1 MTVTDLVEKVRAY
14 DEGADLSMLSRAYEF
29 SARCHSGQM
38 RKSGEPYLT
47 HPLAVAGI
55 IADMKLDVPSVV
67 TGLLHDT
74 VEDTL
79 VTLGEIDGSF
89 GAEVA
94 ELVDGVTKISL
105 LEAETPEA
113 AEAQTISKMF
123 LASTKDIRVLLVKL
137 ADRAHNMR
145 TLEHLSPERQGAIAQ
160 QTLDLYAPLAHR
172 LGIYWLKSEF
182 EDIAFRILHA
192 GEYREISDNLAL
204 RRVQRESYI
213 AEMASIMGKRLRDS
227 GIEADVSGRSKSA
240 HSIYQ
245 KMRKQGLHYDDV
257 HDVVAFRVLVDI
269 DRECYEALGVIHK
282 NWHPVPGRFRDY
294 VALPKANRYQSLHT
308 TVIGP
313 YGERMEAQIRTHEM
327 HRVAEFGIAAHW
339 KYKAR
344 SAEAKQEGER
354 YDWLHQLL
362 EWQKHLDDPRKFL
375 HTVKEDLFADDVV
388 VFTPTGQ
395 QKTFVLGATVVDFA
409 YGIHSE
415 VGDHCTAARV
425 NGQLVPLRYQLQPG
439 DTVEVVTT
447 REQKPSREWLKF
459 VKTPRARERILASI
473 KHEDRLRA
481 RALGRE
487 LIERDLGRY
496 ELSLDD
502 LRADGRMR
510 SLLAHFERGDE
521 DALCE
526 AVGYGRVRTRQ
537 LIEQV
542 APDRAEEEAR
552 RRLGFRG
559 RLLGLLDRQRNRS
572 GAGVLVAGADEEIV
586 RFGKCCQPLP
596 GEAIVGFMT
605 RGRGVTVH
613 STECE
618 RLLDMDAER
627 RVEVTWE
634 RGARVNR
641 TIRLEI
647 EARDQ
652 RGLLAR
658 MSQAI
663 TSAGVD
669 ISRAFVRTTS
679 EGKAINIF
687 EMVLASDDELARV
700 RRNLLRV
707 PGVKQVKR
715 LRT

>member
-1 MTVTDLVEKVRAY
+1 MTVADLVEKVRAY
-14 DEGADLSMLSRAYEF
+14 DEGADLGMLTRAYEF
-29 SARCHSGQM
+29 SARCHTGQT

-79 VTLGEIDGSF
+79 VTLGEIDGTF

-105 LEAETPEA
+105 LEAESPEA
-113 AEAQTISKMF
+113 AEAQTIRKMF
-123 LASTKDIRVLLVKL
+123 LASAKDIRVLLVKL

-182 EDIAFRILHA
+182 EDIGFRILHPN
-192 GEYREISDNLAL
+192 EYLEISDNLAL

-213 AEMASIMGKRLRDS
+213 AEMASIIGKRLRDS
-227 GIEADVSGRSKSA
+227 AIEADVSGRSKSA

-269 DRECYEALGVIHK
+269 DRECYEALGVVH
-282 NWHPVPGRFRDY
+282 NSWHPVPGRFRDY

-313 YGERMEAQIRTHEM
+313 YGERMEVQIRTHEM
-327 HRVAEFGIAAHW
+327 HRIAEFGIAAHW

-344 SAEAKQEGER
+344 TAEAKQEEER
-354 YDWLHQLL
+354 FDWLHQLL

-375 HTVKEDLFADDVV
+375 HTVKEDLFADEVV

-415 VGDHCTAARV
+415 VGDHCTAARI
-425 NGQLVPLRYQLQPG
+425 NGQLVPLRHQLQAG
-439 DTVEVVTT
+439 DTVEVITT
-447 REQKPSREWLKF
+447 KDQKPSREWLKF

-473 KHEDRLRA
+473 KQEDRLRA
-481 RALGRE
+481 RSLGRE
-487 LIERDLGRY
+487 LIERDLARY
-496 ELSLDD
+496 DLSLED
-502 LRADGRMR
+502 LRGTGRIPA
-510 SLLAHFERGDE
+510 LLAHFERGDE

-526 AVGYGRVRTRQ
+526 AVGYGRIRTRQ
-537 LIEQV
+537 LIEFV

-552 RRLGFRG
+552 RRQGFRG
-559 RLLGLLDRQRNRS
+559 RLLGLLDRQRRS
-572 GAGVLVAGADEEIV
+572 SSGVVLAGGDEEIV

-596 GEAIVGFMT
+596 GEPIVGFMT

-618 RLLDMDAER
+618 RLLDMEAER
-627 RVEVTWE
+627 RVEVSWE
-634 RGARVNR
+634 RGARANR

-647 EARDQ
+647 VARDQ

-669 ISRAFVRTTS
+669 ISRAFVRTTG

-687 EMVLASDDELARV
+687 EMVLSSDDELARV

-707 PGVKQVKR
+707 PGVKDVKR

>member
-1 MTVTDLVEKVRAY
+1 MTVADLVEKVRAY
-14 DEGADLSMLSRAYEF
+14 DEGADLGMLTRAYEF
-29 SARCHSGQM
+29 SAKCHTGQT

-79 VTLGEIDGSF
+79 VTLGEIDGTF

-105 LEAETPEA
+105 LEAESPEA
-113 AEAQTISKMF
+113 AEAQTIRKMF

-145 TLEHLSPERQGAIAQ
+145 TLEHLSPERQGAVAQ

-182 EDIAFRILHA
+182 EDIGFRFLHA

-213 AEMASIMGKRLRDS
+213 AEMASIIGKRLRDS
-227 GIEADVSGRSKSA
+227 AIEADVSGRSKSA

-269 DRECYEALGVIHK
+269 DRECYESLGVVHK
-282 NWHPVPGRFRDY
+282 SWHPVPGRFRDY

-313 YGERMEAQIRTHEM
+313 YGERMEVQIRTHEM

-344 SAEAKQEGER
+344 TAEAKQEEER
-354 YDWLHQLL
+354 FDWLHQLL

-415 VGDHCTAARV
+415 VGDHCTAARI
-425 NGQLVPLRYQLQPG
+425 NGQLVALRHQLQPG
-439 DTVEVVTT
+439 DTVEVITT
-447 REQKPSREWLKF
+447 KDQKPSREWLKF

-473 KHEDRLRA
+473 KQEDRLRA
-481 RALGRE
+481 RALGLE
-487 LIERDLGRY
+487 LIERDLARY
-496 ELSLDD
+496 DLSLED
-502 LRADGRMR
+502 LRGLGRIPA
-510 SLLAHFERGDE
+510 LLAHFERGDE
-521 DALCE
+521 DTLCE
-526 AVGYGRVRTRQ
+526 AVGYGRIRTRQ
-537 LIEQV
+537 LIEFV

-552 RRLGFRG
+552 RRQGFRG
-559 RLLGLLDRQRNRS
+559 RLLGLLDRQRRS
-572 GAGVLVAGADEEIV
+572 SSGVVLAGGDEEIV

-596 GEAIVGFMT
+596 VEPIVGFMT

-618 RLLDMDAER
+618 RLLDMEAER

-634 RGARVNR
+634 RGARANR

-647 EARDQ
+647 TARDQ

-669 ISRAFVRTTS
+669 ISRAFVRTTG
-679 EGKAINIF
+679 EGRAINTF
-687 EMVLASDDELARV
+687 EMVLSSDDELARV

-707 PGVKQVKR
+707 PGVKDVKR